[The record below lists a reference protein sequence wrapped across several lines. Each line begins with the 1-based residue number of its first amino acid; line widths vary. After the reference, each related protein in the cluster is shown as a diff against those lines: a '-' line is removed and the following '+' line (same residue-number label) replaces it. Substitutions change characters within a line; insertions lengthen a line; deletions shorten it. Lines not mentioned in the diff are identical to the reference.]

1 MGPQW
6 DREERCYTPGP
17 GGEGSP
23 PGLSMVSN
31 PRPGEL
37 RALVGPLE
45 KEGRVRKVDLA
56 GSGGGGEK
64 IYEIQHNG
72 DYRTECQDEEK
83 TRQEGTQLTRLQCA
97 REILRCLLS
106 VGLLVGEAA
115 AWLSL
120 LGQLGGEGSTYT
132 LLFLLTPTLLSPLLW
147 LATSLG
153 GRSCAT
159 TCSTLLLLL
168 FSLPSPLLL
177 HLANL
182 YEVGR
187 RRQPPRP
194 LTRILAQAMLCH
206 ALTGSLPLFLTGLNI
221 LKQEIVTAEDTIA
234 VDLLQNFL
242 ASHTLFIPALILSFL
257 LMVLGIHRFNEM
269 RSSSLVAVLVSLPLT
284 MCTLAARLTALTF
297 ILAFQ
302 PIRYS
307 LLLLLLL
314 TVGNLAVGLCCRVG
328 SSPGARRVE
337 EEEGGVP
344 AAVDCLGMRGSALL
358 SQLPGQGIR
367 AAASILHPLGYTGDP
382 GLGQVRVRGGALL
395 LANYLVV
402 MAGLG
407 AGLALSL
414 LHRVPNTYQGLEMA
428 SIGVQLEVPETE
440 VLVKS
445 MSGMD
450 IKVKMPITRM
460 DLGGMES
467 MQATV
472 SMDPWLDKAI
482 AIAAPLILVLITLP
496 ATIVRAALLGLDC
509 VVLRR
514 DVAEDERGSLQ
525 RARQGLGHRVS
536 AALVCGLL
544 GAMITSI
551 IVIATVAAVA
561 AKLAS

>member
-6 DREERCYTPGP
+6 DRDERCYTPGP
-17 GGEGSP
+17 GGESS

-31 PRPGEL
+31 PRSGEL
-37 RALVGPLE
+37 RALVVPLE
-45 KEGRVRKVDLA
+45 KEPRVRKVDLA
-56 GSGGGGEK
+56 AGGGEK
-64 IYEIQHNG
+64 IYEIQHS
-72 DYRTECQDEEK
+72 DFRTEYQDDEK
-83 TRQEGTQLTRLQCA
+83 GRQEGTQLTRLQCA

-132 LLFLLTPTLLSPLLW
+132 LLFLLTPTLLSSLLW

-153 GRSCAT
+153 GRSCAS
-159 TCSTLLLLL
+159 TCSTFLLLL

-194 LTRILAQAMLCH
+194 LKRILAQAMLCH

-221 LKQEIVTAEDTIA
+221 LKQEIVTAEETIA
-234 VDLLQNFL
+234 VDQLHSFL
-242 ASHTLFIPALILSFL
+242 SSHPLFIPALVLSFL
-257 LMVLGIHRFNEM
+257 LMVVGVHRFNEM
-269 RSSSLVAVLVSLPLT
+269 RSSSLMAVLVSLPLT
-284 MCTLAARLTALTF
+284 MCTLAARLIALTF

-302 PIRYS
+302 PLRYS

-314 TVGNLAVGLCCRVG
+314 TVGNLATGLCCRVG
-328 SSPGARRVE
+328 TRSPGARREE

-358 SQLPGQGIR
+358 SQLPGQAIR
-367 AAASILHPLGYTGDP
+367 AAASILHPLGYTSDP
-382 GLGQVRVRGGALL
+382 VLGHVRVRGGALL

-472 SMDPWLDKAI
+472 NMDPWLDKVI
-482 AIAAPLILVLITLP
+482 AIAAPLLLVLITLP

-514 DVAEDERGSLQ
+514 EVSEDESGSLQ

-544 GAMITSI
+544 GAIVTSL
-551 IVIATVAAVA
+551 IVIATVAGVA